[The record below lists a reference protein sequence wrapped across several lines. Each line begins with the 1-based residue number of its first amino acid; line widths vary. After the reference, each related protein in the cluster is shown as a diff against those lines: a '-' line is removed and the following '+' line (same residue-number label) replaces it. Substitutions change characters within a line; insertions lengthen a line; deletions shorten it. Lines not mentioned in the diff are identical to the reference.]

1 MSKATPTVNQARSAR
16 SLSPAIG
23 KQPGRPTVDAPT
35 TAPGQQPSPTATE
48 EEIRLRAYLKWE
60 AEGRPEG
67 HDLFFWCEA
76 ERELLGSI

>member
-1 MSKATPTVNQARSAR
+1 MSKATATFNQARSGR

-23 KQPGRPTVDAPT
+23 KQSARPTADAPT
-35 TAPGQQPSPTATE
+35 AATRQQPPSAVTE

-76 ERELLGSI
+76 ERELLQGD

>member
-1 MSKATPTVNQARSAR
+1 MRRNNPTR
-16 SLSPAIG
+16 SLSHKDTSAQPAASSAG
-23 KQPGRPTVDAPT
+23 ASRTRTSEVVPAHLAKPVTDDD
-35 TAPGQQPSPTATE
+35 
-48 EEIRLRAYLKWE
+48 IRLRAYLKWE